1 VLCCQVW
8 RWPHIA
14 RDTDIK
20 PLLWCHCSQT
30 DPIYVCINPYHW
42 TQICRT
48 DASPPPPPPY
58 HSICLHRNKPPLSET
73 PVIDSHLSQQLAT
86 IESTSPPVST
96 ETIGS
101 LRYEFYSQLTGIQ
114 ESDGCRHWCTL
125 AYWELRNR
133 VGRLFPVYTN
143 GINVFAHL
151 PQGEGLWLDP
161 LFSVSNSNNQESV
174 LRTRDKIGFG
184 LSISRDEDGVWVY
197 NRSNHAIFVDSP
209 TLDPPNTRNLTV
221 FKVLPGFSIRVFDYE
236 LARSYRRL
244 RNSEPPDG
252 PIDPNAFRISFA
264 KGWGPDYSRQ
274 FITSCECWL
283 EVLLSNTKS

>member
-1 VLCCQVW
+1 VGTITEG
-8 RWPHIA
+8 R
-14 RDTDIK
+14 
-20 PLLWCHCSQT
+20 
-30 DPIYVCINPYHW
+30 
-42 TQICRT
+42 
-48 DASPPPPPPY
+48 PP
-58 HSICLHRNKPPLSET
+58 
-73 PVIDSHLSQQLAT
+73 
-86 IESTSPPVST
+86 
-96 ETIGS
+96 
-101 LRYEFYSQLTGIQ
+101 
-114 ESDGCRHWCTL
+114 HWCTL

-184 LSISRDEDGVWVY
+184 LSISRDEDGVGVY
-197 NRSNHAIFVDSP
+197 NRSNYAIFVDSP